1 MSRTQIRKG
10 GPVMKIDTKLV
21 QAAGCPG
28 DPHRAVATP
37 IYQTATF
44 EQESALEFSAYDYSR
59 SGNPTRK
66 VLEDQL
72 AELEHGTRAFAFA
85 SGLAALT
92 AVTRMLRPGDE
103 ILAVDDVY
111 GGTCRLFSRILE
123 RSEITVRY
131 VHGSTA
137 EEFSRGFTDRTRLV
151 HIETPTNPLLRVVD
165 IAALAELAHQNDSWL
180 SVDNTMLSPYLQNP
194 LVLGADIVT
203 HSATKALCGHSDVIA
218 GAVIVR
224 DEKLAEDLY
233 LIQNG
238 EGAVLGPFDS
248 YLLLRGIKTLGVRL
262 DRQQANAAQIAAF
275 LAENPAVRRVYHP
288 SFLEEQDFAIH
299 SRQARGNGTV
309 VSFET
314 GSLDTSRAVV
324 ESLKLFPITVSF
336 GGLQSSV
343 SLPGRMSHASV
354 PAHVAAQRRLPVDLI
369 RLSIG
374 IEDAEDLIA
383 DLGDALEVAES
394 VPELRAS
401 AG

>member
-1 MSRTQIRKG
+1 
-10 GPVMKIDTKLV
+10 MKIDTKLV
-21 QAAGCPG
+21 QSAGCPG

-44 EQESALEFSAYDYSR
+44 EQEGALDFSEYDYSR

-66 VLEDQL
+66 VLEEQL
-72 AELEHGTRAFAFA
+72 AELEHGVRAFAFA

-92 AVTRMLRPGDE
+92 AVTRLLRPGDE
-103 ILAVDDVY
+103 ILVVDDVY
-111 GGTCRLFSRILE
+111 GGTCRLFSKILQ

-131 VHGSTA
+131 LHGSTA
-137 EEFSRGFTDRTRLV
+137 EDFERGFTDRTRLV
-151 HIETPTNPLLRVVD
+151 HIETPTNPLLRIVD
-165 IAALAELAHQNDSWL
+165 IAGLAKLAHDNDAL
-180 SVDNTMLSPYLQNP
+180 LCVDNTMLSPYLQNP
-194 LVLGADIVT
+194 LTLGADIVI
-203 HSATKALCGHSDVIA
+203 HSATKFLCGHSDVIA
-218 GAVIVR
+218 GAVVVR
-224 DEKLAEDLY
+224 DQKLGEDLY

-248 YLLLRGIKTLGVRL
+248 YLLLRGMKTLALRIE
-262 DRQQANAAQIAAF
+262 RQQSNAAQIAGF
-275 LAENPAVRRVYHP
+275 LSSHALVKRVYYP
-288 SFLEEQDFAIH
+288 SLLDKKNFAIH
-299 SRQARGNGTV
+299 VRQARGNGAV

-314 GSLDTSRAVV
+314 GSLETSRQIV

-354 PAHVAAQRRLPVDLI
+354 PAQVAAHRGLPVDLV
-369 RLSIG
+369 RLSVG
-374 IEDAEDLIA
+374 IEDGEDLIA
-383 DLGDALEVAES
+383 DLSNALEMIES

>member
-1 MSRTQIRKG
+1 
-10 GPVMKIDTKLV
+10 MKIDTKLV
-21 QAAGCPG
+21 QTAGCPG

-44 EQESALEFSAYDYSR
+44 EQEGALEFSEFDYSR

-92 AVTRMLRPGDE
+92 AVTRLLRPGDE

-111 GGTCRLFSRILE
+111 GGTCRLFSKILQ
-123 RSEITVRY
+123 RSEIAVRY
-131 VHGSTA
+131 IHGSRA
-137 EEFSRGFTDRTRLV
+137 DDFAHEFSERTRLV
-151 HIETPTNPLLRVVD
+151 HIETPTNPLLRIVD
-165 IAALAELAHQNDSWL
+165 IAGLADLAHNHDAFL
-180 SVDNTMLSPYLQNP
+180 CVDNTMLSPYLQNP
-194 LVLGADIVT
+194 LVLGADVVI

-262 DRQQANAAQIAAF
+262 DRQQANAAKIAAF
-275 LAENPAVRRVYHP
+275 LSSHPLVRRVYHP
-288 SFLEEQDFAIH
+288 SLLDRKSITIH
-299 SRQARGNGTV
+299 ARQSRGNGTV
-309 VSFET
+309 ASFET
-314 GSLDTSRAVV
+314 GSIETSRQVV

-354 PAHVAAQRRLPVDLI
+354 PPHVAAQRQLPVDLI
-369 RLSIG
+369 RLSVG
-374 IEDAEDLIA
+374 IENADDLIA
-383 DLGDALEVAES
+383 DLNEALEFVEN

>member
-1 MSRTQIRKG
+1 
-10 GPVMKIDTKLV
+10 MKIDTKLV

-44 EQESALEFSAYDYSR
+44 EQEGALEFSEYDYSR
-59 SGNPTRK
+59 SGNPTRR
-66 VLEDQL
+66 VLEEQL

-92 AVTRMLRPGDE
+92 AVTRLLRPGDE
-103 ILAVDDVY
+103 ILVVDDVY
-111 GGTCRLFSRILE
+111 GGTCRLFSKILK
-123 RSEITVRY
+123 RSEISVRY

-137 EEFSRGFTDRTRLV
+137 EDFARAFSDRTRLLHV
-151 HIETPTNPLLRVVD
+151 ETPTNPLLQVVD
-165 IAALAELAHQNDSWL
+165 VSGLAKLAHDNGAL
-180 SVDNTMLSPYLQNP
+180 LCVDNTMLSPYLQNP
-194 LVLGADIVT
+194 LTLGADIVI
-203 HSATKALCGHSDVIA
+203 HSATKFLCGHSDVIA
-218 GAVIVR
+218 GAVVVR
-224 DEKLAEDLY
+224 DETLAEDVY

-248 YLLLRGIKTLGVRL
+248 YLLLRGMKTLGLRVE
-262 DRQQANAAQIAAF
+262 RQQSNAAQIAGF
-275 LAENPAVRRVYHP
+275 LSGHSAVKRVYYP
-288 SFLEEQDFAIH
+288 SLLDKKYFAIH
-299 SRQARGNGTV
+299 VRQARGNGAV

-314 GSLDTSRAVV
+314 GSIETSRQIA

-354 PAHVAAQRRLPVDLI
+354 PVHVAAQRKLPEDLI
-369 RLSIG
+369 RLSVG

-383 DLGDALEVAES
+383 DLSDALEAVES

>member
-1 MSRTQIRKG
+1 
-10 GPVMKIDTKLV
+10 MKIDTKLV
-21 QAAGCPG
+21 QTAGCPG

-44 EQESALEFSAYDYSR
+44 EQECALDFSEYDYSR

-92 AVTRMLRPGDE
+92 AVTRLLKPGDE

-111 GGTCRLFSRILE
+111 GGTCRLFSKILQ
-123 RSEITVRY
+123 RSEISVRY

-137 EEFSRGFTDRTRLV
+137 EDFAPAFTDRTRLV
-151 HIETPTNPLLRVVD
+151 HIETPTNPLLHVVD
-165 IAALAELAHQNDSWL
+165 IAGLAKLAHENDAL
-180 SVDNTMLSPYLQNP
+180 LCVDNTMLSPYLQNP
-194 LVLGADIVT
+194 LTLGADIVI
-203 HSATKALCGHSDVIA
+203 HSATKSLCGHSDVIA
-218 GAVIVR
+218 GAVVVR
-224 DEKLAEDLY
+224 EETLAETFY

-248 YLLLRGIKTLGVRL
+248 YLLLRGIKTLGIRIE
-262 DRQQANAAQIAAF
+262 RQQSNASRIAEF
-275 LAENPAVRRVYHP
+275 LSGHPSVKRVYHP
-288 SFLEEQDFAIH
+288 SLLDKRSFGIH
-299 SRQARGNGTV
+299 ARQARGTGTV

-314 GSLDTSRAVV
+314 GSLDTSRQIA

-354 PAHVAAQRRLPVDLI
+354 PVQVAAQRRLPADLI
-369 RLSIG
+369 RLSVG

-383 DLGDALEVAES
+383 DLAEALEVVES
-394 VPELRAS
+394 VSELRAT